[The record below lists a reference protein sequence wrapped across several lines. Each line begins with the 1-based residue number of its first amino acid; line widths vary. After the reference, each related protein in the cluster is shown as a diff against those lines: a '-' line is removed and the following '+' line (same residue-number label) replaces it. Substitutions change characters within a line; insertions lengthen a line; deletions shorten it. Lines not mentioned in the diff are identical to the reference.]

1 MVCLALVE
9 GLRTLFSSK
18 GLLVEDNGVCS
29 TGSLNKVRNAGLVNA
44 RRLLVVCSLL
54 QKKRREEETKELRP
68 CGHSRLQLYKTLS
81 FFSGRISRSRSIT
94 SKLTTSPPNR
104 FQAENVFLP
113 GVLNAPSQE
122 ATAVL
127 GKQESGGFA
136 RHSQACQMKS
146 ASRRQVK
153 TPVGNKT
160 KRGAELESTPKTPRS
175 LEASP
180 AKPACID
187 GSSLLELDDQRLQ
200 PRSRR
205 PLQWNINPKQRTA
218 GHNEGENSTKSPSQ
232 QQAQMKCA
240 GESKAV
246 AALSPICVNAIH
258 VNGGHQG
265 GAKKITGIKKPDELP
280 PVTSSPLGRKCDGGL
295 DRKCRGKAKVLDW
308 SNCRDEEDA
317 RSTDIDEGSCPSSP
331 DVPSSGKQ
339 MFFWSN
345 AAFNTHE
352 SEQKEAVSLS
362 KNAASSSSCSSLASS
377 SRQNE
382 GSIARAE
389 SEAESKFYYSS
400 AEDSHAVNNSRE
412 NCPNDDRQKGALP
425 PSEECVGKGHP
436 QRTEAEE
443 EAKANGCTS
452 EVFSMTKK
460 NLFEIGGKSSL
471 AANKVDASAAGHIDF
486 PPFSSAT
493 KQKQA
498 NNKCGLQAS
507 GDAAEDEE
515 AAMKDGLDEIRQE
528 IERLTERL
536 AELHLQKRKRE
547 EEIQRHKH
555 AKKERATS
563 ESLVKQEVAGNVE
576 NSRQDQKRAAGSSA
590 GGRMKDTKGAG
601 SSRSPFV
608 RHSPKTQP
616 QKAIR
621 LASRSREESPLTPL
635 GRRAQNPTAYS
646 VSKLSEM
653 RRSVSST
660 GRRMERSH
668 NDERTKTLRRLSLS
682 GAAATHTGSESRSQ
696 PQQGI
701 IKLLPSKSTPA
712 RVVSSRY
719 GRAITPDACRPCA
732 SESTPSKKRDRPTSA
747 SATSSP
753 MPGAQLS
760 ASVACSPLKKAATL
774 RSGYPSRSGF
784 STPIKDRQALI
795 KPTAMVS
802 SSVQLPPSTLA
813 SLTSSLTKSQ
823 DQTRLL
829 LSSPRCMSP
838 IPRLDSPKSTAAL
851 YKCLESLLEDSKHFF
866 KRLSPAR
873 PHRLPAQQLHEN
885 AMPGPAPNMVATSPA
900 STVTTLSAC
909 DCSPKQ
915 LLAAMESTL
924 PSINICRM
932 DAMTPRDSGC
942 VKRAADRQK
951 RRFYFAQQEDC
962 VPQVA
967 EATMFVAGV
976 LPT

>member
-1 MVCLALVE
+1 M
-9 GLRTLFSSK
+9 
-18 GLLVEDNGVCS
+18 
-29 TGSLNKVRNAGLVNA
+29 
-44 RRLLVVCSLL
+44 
-54 QKKRREEETKELRP
+54 
-68 CGHSRLQLYKTLS
+68 
-81 FFSGRISRSRSIT
+81 
-94 SKLTTSPPNR
+94 
-104 FQAENVFLP
+104 
-113 GVLNAPSQE
+113 
-122 ATAVL
+122 
-127 GKQESGGFA
+127 
-136 RHSQACQMKS
+136 
-146 ASRRQVK
+146 
-153 TPVGNKT
+153 
-160 KRGAELESTPKTPRS
+160 
-175 LEASP
+175 
-180 AKPACID
+180 
-187 GSSLLELDDQRLQ
+187 
-200 PRSRR
+200 
-205 PLQWNINPKQRTA
+205 
-218 GHNEGENSTKSPSQ
+218 KSPSQ

-280 PVTSSPLGRKCDGGL
+280 PVPSSPFGRKCDGGL
-295 DRKCRGKAKVLDW
+295 DRKCKVLDW

-382 GSIARAE
+382 GSIARGD

-400 AEDSHAVNNSRE
+400 AEDSRAVNNSRE
-412 NCPNDDRQKGALP
+412 NCPNDDWQKGALP
-425 PSEECVGKGHP
+425 PSEECVDMGP
-436 QRTEAEE
+436 LQRTEAEE
-443 EAKANGCTS
+443 EAKVDADGCTL
-452 EVFSMTKK
+452 E
-460 NLFEIGGKSSL
+460 SSL
-471 AANKVDASAAGHIDF
+471 AAKKVDASAAGHIDF
-486 PPFSSAT
+486 PPFSSAS
-493 KQKQA
+493 KQMQA
-498 NNKCGLQAS
+498 NNKCGLQVS

-515 AAMKDGLDEIRQE
+515 AAMKGGLDEIRQE

-536 AELHLQKRKRE
+536 VELHLQKRKRE

-555 AKKERATS
+555 AKERATS

-576 NSRQDQKRAAGSSA
+576 NSSQDQKRAAGSSA
-590 GGRMKDTKGAG
+590 GGKMKDTKGAG
-601 SSRSPFV
+601 SNRSPFV
-608 RHSPKTQP
+608 RESPKTQS
-616 QKAIR
+616 QKAIG
-621 LASRSREESPLTPL
+621 LASRSRENPLTPL
-635 GRRAQNPTAYS
+635 GRRAPNPIAS

-668 NDERTKTLRRLSLS
+668 NDERTKALRRLSLS
-682 GAAATHTGSESRSQ
+682 GAAATRSGSESKSQ
-696 PQQGI
+696 PLQGI

-747 SATSSP
+747 SAASFP

-774 RSGYPSRSGF
+774 RSGYPSRSGL
-784 STPIKDRQALI
+784 STPTKDRQSLI
-795 KPTAMVS
+795 KPIAMVS

-885 AMPGPAPNMVATSPA
+885 AMPGAAPNMVAASPA

-915 LLAAMESTL
+915 LLAAMESRL
-924 PSINICRM
+924 PSINTCRM
-932 DAMTPRDSGC
+932 DAMSPRDSGC

-951 RRFYFAQQEDC
+951 RRLYFAQQEDC
-962 VPQVA
+962 VPHS
-967 EATMFVAGV
+967 T
-976 LPT
+976 